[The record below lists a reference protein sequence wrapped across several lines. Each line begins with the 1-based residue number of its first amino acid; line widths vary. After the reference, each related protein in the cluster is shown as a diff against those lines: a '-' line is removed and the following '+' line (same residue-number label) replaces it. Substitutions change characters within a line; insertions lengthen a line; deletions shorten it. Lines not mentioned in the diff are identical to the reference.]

1 MRVTPLRDSMLRTD
15 APAKINLALHVTG
28 RRADGYHL
36 IESFVVFAELGDHV
50 SVELA
55 DRDTFSLEGPEA
67 AVLSTEAAS
76 SNLVVRARD
85 ALRDAAMQAG
95 TKLPPVAIRL
105 DKQLLVASGIGGG
118 SADAAATLKALC
130 AVWGYDPGA
139 ETLSRIAL
147 DLGADVPMCLDGRP
161 LIARGIGEALT
172 AVELGFGLDL
182 VIVNPRIGVSTP
194 KVFSALESPDNP
206 PLPDPEGVGDK
217 DRFLQWLAAT
227 RNDLQP
233 PAQSMVA
240 EIAQCLSALD
250 LAGAQ
255 FARMSGSGA
264 SCFGVFES
272 AEAARIAAEGLQRD
286 KPGWFVAATRTAATS

>member
-1 MRVTPLRDSMLRTD
+1 MPGID

-36 IESFVVFAELGDHV
+36 IESFVVFAELGDQV
-50 SVELA
+50 TVQPA
-55 DRDTFSLEGPEA
+55 DRDAFKLEGPEA
-67 AVLSTEAAS
+67 AALSAEAAS

-85 ALRDAAMQAG
+85 ALRDAARQSG
-95 TKLPPVAIRL
+95 IELPPVDIRL
-105 DKQLLVASGIGGG
+105 DKRLPVASGIGGG

-130 AVWGYDPGA
+130 ALWGYDTGQ

-147 DLGADVPMCLDGRP
+147 GLGADVPMCLQGRP
-161 LIARGIGEALT
+161 LIARGIGETLAP
-172 AVELGFGLDL
+172 VDLGFTLDL

-194 KVFSALESPDNP
+194 KVFSALESRDNP
-206 PLPDPEGVGDK
+206 PLPDPEGVDDK
-217 DRFLQWLAAT
+217 DRFLAWLAGT

-240 EIAQCLSALD
+240 EIDQCLSALH

-264 SCFGVFES
+264 SCFGVFAN
-272 AEAARIAAEGLQRD
+272 AEAAEMAAEQLRD
-286 KPGWFVAATRTAATS
+286 DRPDWFIAATRTLSAF

>member
-1 MRVTPLRDSMLRTD
+1 MPGID

-36 IESFVVFAELGDHV
+36 IESFVVFAELGDQV
-50 SVELA
+50 TVQPA
-55 DRDTFSLEGPEA
+55 DRDAFKLEGPEA
-67 AVLSTEAAS
+67 AALSAEAAS

-85 ALRDAAMQAG
+85 ALRDAARQSAIE
-95 TKLPPVAIRL
+95 LPPVDIRL
-105 DKQLLVASGIGGG
+105 DKRLPVASGIGGG

-130 AVWGYDPGA
+130 TLWGYDPGQ

-147 DLGADVPMCLDGRP
+147 GLGADVPMCLQGRP
-161 LIARGIGEALT
+161 LIARGIGETLAP
-172 AVELGFGLDL
+172 VNLGFTLDL
-182 VIVNPRIGVSTP
+182 MIVNPRIGVSTP
-194 KVFSALESPDNP
+194 KVFSALESRDNP
-206 PLPDPEGVGDK
+206 PLPDPEGVDDK
-217 DRFLQWLAAT
+217 DRFLAWLAGT

-240 EIAQCLSALD
+240 EIDQCLSALH

-264 SCFGVFES
+264 SCFGVFAN
-272 AEAARIAAEGLQRD
+272 AEAAEMAAEKLRD
-286 KPGWFVAATRTAATS
+286 DRPDWFIAATRTLSAC

>member
-1 MRVTPLRDSMLRTD
+1 MRGID

-50 SVELA
+50 AVQQA
-55 DRDTFSLEGPEA
+55 RQDAFKLEGPEA
-67 AVLSTEAAS
+67 AALSAEAAS
-76 SNLVVRARD
+76 SNLVVLARD
-85 ALRDAAMQAG
+85 ALRDAARQSGVA
-95 TKLPPVAIRL
+95 LPPVDIRL
-105 DKQLLVASGIGGG
+105 DKRLPVASGIGGG

-130 AVWGYDPGA
+130 ALWNYDPGQ

-147 DLGADVPMCLDGRP
+147 GLGADVPMCLQGRP
-161 LIARGIGEALT
+161 LIARGIGETLAP
-172 AVELGFGLDL
+172 VELGFTLDL

-194 KVFSALESPDNP
+194 KVFAALESRDNP
-206 PLPDPEGVGDK
+206 PLPDPEGIDDK
-217 DRFLQWLAAT
+217 DRFLKWLAGT

-233 PAQSMVA
+233 PAQEMVPD
-240 EIAQCLSALD
+240 ISQCVSALQ

-264 SCFGVFES
+264 SCFGVFS
-272 AEAARIAAEGLQRD
+272 DAAAASLAAGKLRAD
-286 KPGWFVAATRTAATS
+286 RPDWFIAATRTISAG